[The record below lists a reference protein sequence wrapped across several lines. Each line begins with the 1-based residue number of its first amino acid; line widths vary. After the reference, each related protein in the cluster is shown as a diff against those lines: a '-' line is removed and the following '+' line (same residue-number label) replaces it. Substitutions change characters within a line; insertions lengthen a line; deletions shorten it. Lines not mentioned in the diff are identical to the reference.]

1 MSILNYLQTHLK
13 LTKVVSTS
21 KVCCGPFSFLFNAPV
36 DNSEVKSKLRDH
48 EVTSE
53 KHSLVQRE
61 YQSQSSLPSCNKSP
75 IPFNRSRSHPI
86 RSGQRHPRDH
96 YAKQPN
102 NSSWQVFDKY
112 YDKIVDCLSQDQAL
126 CSKVLED
133 FHAKFLINKSE
144 KYVIDQLTCPAIK
157 TRAIMEA
164 VGTFISKHT
173 KSEICLLRVVEI
185 FSNFEKTTILG
196 SKLMEEG

>member
-1 MSILNYLQTHLK
+1 M
-13 LTKVVSTS
+13 
-21 KVCCGPFSFLFNAPV
+21 
-36 DNSEVKSKLRDH
+36 
-48 EVTSE
+48 
-53 KHSLVQRE
+53 HSGR
-61 YQSQSSLPSCNKSP
+61 K
-75 IPFNRSRSHPI
+75 
-86 RSGQRHPRDH
+86 HPRDR

-112 YDKIVDCLSQDQAL
+112 YDEIVEILSQDQAL

-133 FHAKFLINKSE
+133 FRAKFLINKFE

-157 TRAIMEA
+157 TRAIMED

-173 KSEICLLRVVEI
+173 KFESCLLKVVKI
-185 FSNFEKTTILG
+185 FSNFEKTKVLG